1 MKAILHNKE
10 DDLHFL
16 LKCLVD
22 EIDDVLLL
30 KQDDFEEADKKLEA
44 AREKDAEVA
53 EQTEKEVDSYVENT
67 MGEKGRSKDQQSKM
81 VEAYNKMYS
90 AFLNYVKD
98 RFTDKEVIE
107 RYEGTEGTE
116 ETKGRI
122 QLLQD
127 EIDGKTPVREGA
139 RKTPLTDAQKENYR
153 RQIEGMKQEV
163 ANAKKNIADKK
174 KREEKALKDIRD
186 GKDLVIDLGSGS
198 QFKPLTIPNADVVRA
213 LSEYKKTA
221 KLKTEAKLSSLQR
234 IGEKDKDVRP
244 QKATLLEGLDAI
256 ASRPTKKLRELLG
269 DEKVKRALSS
279 NVEIGDKGIVGAFTE
294 LRGDDKKKPR
304 IPTIQLNAYDRVLG
318 LIQTELKKLN
328 KLQTKTTTKNKIEEL
343 EKKIKDLQTLYD
355 TYRKARN
362 DIREDKGDTSVT
374 PMKTTKSY
382 YSRLRKAL
390 ENFKASTKTHKDN
403 PSRLAI
409 SARRLLDA
417 PELGNFQTVISV
429 IGIAKGSEVRADK
442 LQLAEKRKEKLKTQ
456 IQSLEGKG
464 RQTSRRNKL
473 IQELESTIR
482 DIEELNKYKDIKE
495 GKIEE
500 ARTPQQLADSAFEQE
515 ITSNIPALKKV
526 LSEKEKELNKVTNG
540 KTIKQNEKILED
552 LKQKLSEENNKEE
565 KDRKIIDPI
574 LSDIKKIKNIISLTS
589 QIKRLKRQIS
599 SKSPKAKIRKQD
611 IVDAFL
617 RYDINKKKEI
627 VIRDVPFD
635 EDSPDYAQIKK
646 DIDAIVKLLAEDV
659 SGYGANLETVVK
671 TAFQYQEPDLS
682 KEGKEKRKKLREKL
696 EGKRKSLRSK
706 RAGKEQIKATLPANL
721 IKQLA
726 DVEDDISDA
735 VMAFLTNM
743 FPDFN
748 LSLKIP
754 TFNVFPA
761 NVFTKKSI
769 EERKKQVKQMQS
781 EGASTKTKL
790 KPLVIEKLDMAKQIE
805 ARIDISSKGGKA
817 NKTKENYAKSRL
829 SEHFRLFPTLID
841 ENDNQKPNSEA
852 VRDMWSNIIED
863 IMSLEK
869 AGLTKKEK
877 EDTKKFLEEY
887 DKNLENKFKVFKG
900 AKTDLLKFFQAITR
914 FAEDYEKLADEYDKV
929 VSQMKGDKGK
939 KTVVLDNKGKVISYT
954 PAGKALES
962 ELRTKFDS
970 WLKINEGK
978 ELPLNFMGTKIKAES
993 LRSVSP
999 KKSVKEKTV
1008 EEVKQPKEKTPLD
1021 FFIERMSR
1029 TLEIIKEFYRRA
1041 NKVDESQRPT
1051 KEEVTT
1057 LENDVM
1063 STVEQTKSLD
1073 SPKEIFLTKDER
1085 DTIVD
1090 GLIHL
1095 KKTIGLP
1102 TQSEKNVDSLVDLEQ
1117 AYQNALD
1124 RLTSIKTEE
1133 EKPPAT
1139 KTEKT
1144 PPSKEELEAW
1154 FENWLKTEIK
1164 MAGKK
1169 DLTGE
1174 KTNLQSKAK
1183 ELEERLVSLLEVF
1196 FVNIK
1201 KSSIVDFKNKLK
1213 IQDYKRNPQ
1222 ALRRILLT
1230 KTVVDA
1236 DVLDNVTDLENMMK
1250 QFMGL
1255 DEKLKQEMNFEKA
1268 LSLLEEDV
1276 MQLDFVRESDRIE
1289 ADILE
1294 EIKAEREEG
1303 Q

>member
-1 MKAILHNKE
+1 MFMKAILHNKE

-22 EIDDVLLL
+22 EIDDSLLL

-53 EQTEKEVDSYVENT
+53 EQTEKEVDSYVKNT
-67 MGEKGRSKDQQSKM
+67 MGEEVADKNQQSKM

-90 AFLNYVKD
+90 GFLNYVKD

-107 RYEGTEGTE
+107 RYEGTDEQ
-116 ETKGRI
+116 KGRI

-127 EIDGKTPVREGA
+127 EIDEKTPLREGA

-234 IGEKDKDVRP
+234 MGEKDEYVRP

-256 ASRPTKKLRELLG
+256 ASSPTKKLRELLG

-279 NVEIGDKGIVGAFTE
+279 SVEIGEKGIVGAFTE
-294 LRGDDKKKPR
+294 LRGDGKKKPR
-304 IPTIQLNAYDRVLG
+304 IPTIQLNAYDRALG

-343 EKKIKDLQTLYD
+343 EKKINDLQTLYY

-390 ENFKASTKTHKDN
+390 ENFKDSTKTHKDN

-417 PELGNFQTVISV
+417 PELGDFQTVISV

-456 IQSLEGKG
+456 IQSLKGKA

-473 IQELESTIR
+473 VQELESTIR

-495 GKIEE
+495 GKIRQ
-500 ARTPQQLADSAFEQE
+500 A
-515 ITSNIPALKKV
+515 
-526 LSEKEKELNKVTNG
+526 SEFSPPVKER
-540 KTIKQNEKILED
+540 Q
-552 LKQKLSEENNKEE
+552 
-565 KDRKIIDPI
+565 
-574 LSDIKKIKNIISLTS
+574 
-589 QIKRLKRQIS
+589 KRLK
-599 SKSPKAKIRKQD
+599 KQD
-611 IVDAFL
+611 IVDTFL
-617 RYDINKKKEI
+617 RYDINKNKEI

-646 DIDAIVKLLAEDV
+646 DIDAIVRLLAEDV
-659 SGYGANLETVVK
+659 SGYGANLETVIK

-696 EGKRKSLRSK
+696 AGKRKSLRAK

-735 VMAFLTNM
+735 VMAFLTNV

-761 NVFTKKSI
+761 FVYTKKSI
-769 EERKKQVKQMQS
+769 EERKKQVKQMRS

-790 KPLVIEKLDMAKQIE
+790 KPLIKEKRSLHLSFEQEEKRVEIF
-805 ARIDISSKGGKA
+805 SKGGNA
-817 NKTKENYAKSRL
+817 NKTKENYAKSRI

-841 ENDNQKPNSEA
+841 ETDNQKPNSKA
-852 VRDMWSNIIED
+852 VEELWFNIISE
-863 IMSLEK
+863 LNELQK

-887 DKNLENKFKVFKG
+887 DKNLENKFKAFKG

-929 VSQMKGDKGK
+929 VSQMKGGGGK
-939 KTVVLDNKGKVISYT
+939 T
-954 PAGKALES
+954 GKALES

-978 ELPLNFMGTKIKAES
+978 ELPLNFMGVEIKAES
-993 LRSVSP
+993 LRSVTP

-1021 FFIERMSR
+1021 LFIERMSR
-1029 TLEIIKEFYRRA
+1029 TLEIIREYYRRA
-1041 NKVDESQRPT
+1041 KKVDEGQRPT
-1051 KEEVTT
+1051 KEEVAT
-1057 LENDVM
+1057 LENDVV
-1063 STVEQTKSLD
+1063 STIEQTKSLD

-1090 GLIHL
+1090 GLVHL

-1117 AYQNALD
+1117 AYENALD

-1139 KTEKT
+1139 KTEKS

-1183 ELEERLVSLLEVF
+1183 ELEERLVDLLEVF

-1236 DVLDNVTDLENMMK
+1236 DVLDNVADLESLMK

-1276 MQLDFVRESDRIE
+1276 MGLDFVRESDRIE

-1294 EIKAEREEG
+1294 EIRAEREEG

>member
-22 EIDDVLLL
+22 EIDDGLLL

-53 EQTEKEVDSYVENT
+53 EQTEKEVDGYVENT

-90 AFLNYVKD
+90 GFLNYVKD

-107 RYEGTEGTE
+107 RYEGTA

-127 EIDGKTPVREGA
+127 EIDGKTPLREGA

-153 RQIEGMKQEV
+153 RQIEGMKKEV

-174 KREEKALKDIRD
+174 KRQEKALKDIRD

-234 IGEKDKDVRP
+234 MGEKDEDARP
-244 QKATLLEGLDAI
+244 QKATLLEGLDSL

-269 DEKVKRALSS
+269 DENVKRALSS
-279 NVEIGDKGIVGAFTE
+279 NVEIGSKSISEVFNEAKDKGNTLE
-294 LRGDDKKKPR
+294 
-304 IPTIQLNAYDRVLG
+304 AYDRALG
-318 LIQTELKKLN
+318 LIKLELKKLN
-328 KLQTKTTTKNKIEEL
+328 KLQVKTTTKNKVKEL
-343 EKKIKDLQTLYD
+343 EKKIDGLQTLYN
-355 TYRKARN
+355 TYRDMRN
-362 DIREDKGDTSVT
+362 EVREDKGDTSVT
-374 PMKTTKSY
+374 PMRTTKSY
-382 YSRLRKAL
+382 YSKLRKAL
-390 ENFKASTKTHKDN
+390 EQFKASTKTHKDN

-409 SARRLLDA
+409 SARRFLDA

-442 LQLAEKRKEKLKTQ
+442 LQLAEKRKEKLKMQ

-500 ARTPQQLADSAFEQE
+500 AKTPQQLADSAFEQE
-515 ITSNIPALKKV
+515 ITRNIPALKKV

-540 KTIKQNEKILED
+540 KTIKQNEKILEN
-552 LKQKLSEENNKEE
+552 LKERLSEENNKDE
-565 KDRKIIDPI
+565 KDREIIEPI

-646 DIDAIVKLLAEDV
+646 DIDAIVRLLAEDV

-790 KPLVIEKLDMAKQIE
+790 KPLVIEKVDMAKQIE

-817 NKTKENYAKSRL
+817 NKTKENYAKSSL

-852 VRDMWSNIIED
+852 VRDMWGNIIED
-863 IMSLEK
+863 IISLQK

-887 DKNLENKFKVFKG
+887 DKNLENKFKAFKG

-914 FAEDYEKLADEYDKV
+914 FAEEYKKLANEYDKV
-929 VSQMKGDKGK
+929 VSQMKGGKGK
-939 KTVVLDNKGKVISYT
+939 KTVIEDKEGNITYT
-954 PAGKALES
+954 RSGKALEKK
-962 ELRTKFDS
+962 LRTKFNS
-970 WLKINEGK
+970 WLKTNEGK

-993 LRSVSP
+993 LRSVTP

-1041 NKVDESQRPT
+1041 NKVDKNQRPT

-1057 LENDVM
+1057 LENDIM
-1063 STVEQTKSLD
+1063 STIEQTKSLD

-1085 DTIVD
+1085 ENIVD
-1090 GLIHL
+1090 GLLHL
-1095 KKTIGLP
+1095 KKTIGLVA
-1102 TQSEKNVDSLVDLEQ
+1102 QRENEKTVDDLVDLEL

-1133 EKPPAT
+1133 EKAPAT

-1183 ELEERLVSLLEVF
+1183 ELEERLVGLLEVF

-1222 ALRRILLT
+1222 ALRRMLLIS
-1230 KTVVDA
+1230 TVVDA
-1236 DVLDNVTDLENMMK
+1236 DVLDNVADLESLMK

-1255 DEKLKQEMNFEKA
+1255 DEKIKQKMNFEKA

-1276 MQLDFVRESDRIE
+1276 MRLDFVRESDKIE
-1289 ADILE
+1289 AEILE
-1294 EIKAEREEG
+1294 EIRAEKEEG

>member
-1 MKAILHNKE
+1 MFMKAILHNKE

-22 EIDDVLLL
+22 EIDDSLLL

-53 EQTEKEVDSYVENT
+53 EQTEKEVDSYVKNT
-67 MGEKGRSKDQQSKM
+67 MGEEVADKNQQSKM

-90 AFLNYVKD
+90 GFLNYVKD

-107 RYEGTEGTE
+107 RYEGTDEQ
-116 ETKGRI
+116 KGRI

-127 EIDGKTPVREGA
+127 EIDEKTPLREGA

-153 RQIEGMKQEV
+153 RQIKGMKQEV

-234 IGEKDKDVRP
+234 MGEKDEYVRP

-256 ASRPTKKLRELLG
+256 ASSPTKKLRELLG

-279 NVEIGDKGIVGAFTE
+279 SVEIGEKGIVGAFTE
-294 LRGDDKKKPR
+294 LRGDGKKKPR
-304 IPTIQLNAYDRVLG
+304 IPTIQLNAYDRALG

-343 EKKIKDLQTLYD
+343 EKKINDLQTLYY

-390 ENFKASTKTHKDN
+390 ENFKDSTKTHKDN

-417 PELGNFQTVISV
+417 PELGDFQTVISV

-456 IQSLEGKG
+456 IQSLKGKA

-473 IQELESTIR
+473 VQELESTIR

-495 GKIEE
+495 GKIRQ
-500 ARTPQQLADSAFEQE
+500 A
-515 ITSNIPALKKV
+515 
-526 LSEKEKELNKVTNG
+526 SEFSPPVKER
-540 KTIKQNEKILED
+540 Q
-552 LKQKLSEENNKEE
+552 
-565 KDRKIIDPI
+565 
-574 LSDIKKIKNIISLTS
+574 
-589 QIKRLKRQIS
+589 KRLK
-599 SKSPKAKIRKQD
+599 KQD
-611 IVDAFL
+611 IVDTFL
-617 RYDINKKKEI
+617 RYDINKNKEI

-646 DIDAIVKLLAEDV
+646 DIDAIVRLLAEDV
-659 SGYGANLETVVK
+659 SGYGANLETVIK

-696 EGKRKSLRSK
+696 AGKRKSLRAK

-735 VMAFLTNM
+735 VMAFLTNV

-761 NVFTKKSI
+761 FVYTKKSI
-769 EERKKQVKQMQS
+769 EERKKQVKQMRS

-790 KPLVIEKLDMAKQIE
+790 KPLIKEKRSLHLSFEQEEKRVEIF
-805 ARIDISSKGGKA
+805 SKGGNA
-817 NKTKENYAKSRL
+817 NKTKENYAKSRI

-841 ENDNQKPNSEA
+841 ETDNQKPNSKA
-852 VRDMWSNIIED
+852 VEELWFNIISE
-863 IMSLEK
+863 LNELQK

-887 DKNLENKFKVFKG
+887 DKNLENKFKAFKG

-929 VSQMKGDKGK
+929 VSQMKGGGGK
-939 KTVVLDNKGKVISYT
+939 T
-954 PAGKALES
+954 GKALES

-978 ELPLNFMGTKIKAES
+978 ELPLNFMGVEIKAES
-993 LRSVSP
+993 LRSVTP

-1021 FFIERMSR
+1021 LFIERMSR
-1029 TLEIIKEFYRRA
+1029 TLEIIREYYRRA
-1041 NKVDESQRPT
+1041 KKVDEGQRPT
-1051 KEEVTT
+1051 KEEVAT
-1057 LENDVM
+1057 LENDVV
-1063 STVEQTKSLD
+1063 STIEQTKSLD

-1090 GLIHL
+1090 GLVHL

-1117 AYQNALD
+1117 AYENALD

-1139 KTEKT
+1139 KTEKS

-1183 ELEERLVSLLEVF
+1183 ELEERLVDLLEVF

-1236 DVLDNVTDLENMMK
+1236 DVLDNVADLESLMK

-1276 MQLDFVRESDRIE
+1276 MGLDFVRESDRIE

-1294 EIKAEREEG
+1294 EIRAEREEG

>member
-1 MKAILHNKE
+1 MFMKAILHNKE

-22 EIDDVLLL
+22 EIDDGLLL

-53 EQTEKEVDSYVENT
+53 EQTEKEVDKYVKNT
-67 MGEKGRSKDQQSKM
+67 MGEEVADKDQQSKM

-90 AFLNYVKD
+90 GFLNYVKD

-107 RYEGTEGTE
+107 RYEGTE

-127 EIDGKTPVREGA
+127 EIDGKTPLREGA

-198 QFKPLTIPNADVVRA
+198 QFKPLTIPNADVLRA

-234 IGEKDKDVRP
+234 MGEKDEDVRP
-244 QKATLLEGLDAI
+244 QKATLLEGLDSLAG
-256 ASRPTKKLRELLG
+256 RPTKKLRELLG
-269 DEKVKRALSS
+269 DENVKRALSS
-279 NVEIGDKGIVGAFTE
+279 NVEIGSKSISEVFNEAKDKGNTLE
-294 LRGDDKKKPR
+294 
-304 IPTIQLNAYDRVLG
+304 AYDRVLG
-318 LIQTELKKLN
+318 LIKLELKKLN
-328 KLQTKTTTKNKIEEL
+328 KLQVKTTTKNKVEEL
-343 EKKIKDLQTLYD
+343 EKKIDGLQTLYN
-355 TYRKARN
+355 TYRDMRN
-362 DIREDKGDTSVT
+362 EVREDKGDTSVT

-382 YSRLRKAL
+382 YSRLKKAL
-390 ENFKASTKTHKDN
+390 EEFKASTKTHKDN

-409 SARRLLDA
+409 SARRILDA
-417 PELGNFQTVISV
+417 PELGDFQTVISV

-456 IQSLEGKG
+456 IQSLKGKG

-515 ITSNIPALKKV
+515 ITRNIPALKKV
-526 LSEKEKELNKVTNG
+526 LSEKEKELKKVTNG
-540 KTIKQNEKILED
+540 KTIKQNEKILEN
-552 LKQKLSEENNKEE
+552 LKEKLSEENNKDE
-565 KDRKIIDPI
+565 KDREIIDPI

-617 RYDINKKKEI
+617 RYDINKNKEI

-646 DIDAIVKLLAEDV
+646 DIDAIVRLLAEDV
-659 SGYGANLETVVK
+659 SGYGANLETVIK

-696 EGKRKSLRSK
+696 AGKRKSLRSK

-735 VMAFLTNM
+735 VMAFLTNI

-761 NVFTKKSI
+761 FVYTKKSI
-769 EERKKQVKQMQS
+769 EERKKQVKQMRS

-790 KPLVIEKLDMAKQIE
+790 KPLIKEKRSLHLSFEQEEKRVEIF
-805 ARIDISSKGGKA
+805 SKGGNA

-841 ENDNQKPNSEA
+841 ETDNQKPNSKA
-852 VRDMWSNIIED
+852 VEELWFNIISE
-863 IMSLEK
+863 LNELQK

-887 DKNLENKFKVFKG
+887 NKNLENKFKAFKG

-914 FAEDYEKLADEYDKV
+914 FAEDYGKLAEEYDKV
-929 VSQMKGDKGK
+929 VSQMKGGGGK
-939 KTVVLDNKGKVISYT
+939 TGE
-954 PAGKALES
+954 ALES

-970 WLKINEGK
+970 WLKKNEGK
-978 ELPLNFMGTKIKAES
+978 ELPLNFMGTEIKAES
-993 LRSVSP
+993 LGRGKTSLDELQESAKKIRAKLP
-999 KKSVKEKTV
+999 KENKE
-1008 EEVKQPKEKTPLD
+1008 KEKTPLN

-1057 LENDVM
+1057 LENDIM
-1063 STVEQTKSLD
+1063 STIEQTESLD

-1085 DTIVD
+1085 EDIQD
-1090 GLIHL
+1090 GLVHL

-1102 TQSEKNVDSLVDLEQ
+1102 TQSEKSVDNLVDLEQ

-1124 RLTSIKTEE
+1124 RLTSIKPEE

-1139 KTEKT
+1139 KTEKS

-1183 ELEERLVSLLEVF
+1183 ELEERLVGLLEVF
-1196 FVNIK
+1196 FVNVK

-1213 IQDYKRNPQ
+1213 IQDYKRNPNSI
-1222 ALRRILLT
+1222 RRILLT

-1236 DVLDNVTDLENMMK
+1236 DVLDNVTDLESLMK

-1276 MQLDFVRESDRIE
+1276 MGLDFIRESDRIE

-1294 EIKAEREEG
+1294 EIRAEREEG